1 MISDDVDHDGTF
13 WGIGFPVGPPSPDIS
28 TIGIVQDDLEG
39 RGDAMLDP
47 GLKGF
52 DLAVIADA
60 VVCKLD
66 RKFIE
71 HKKRFSKPIKAQI
84 KLLCQ
89 AMSGIT
95 GSEERPS
102 P

>member
-1 MISDDVDHDGTF
+1 MISDNVDHDRTF

-28 TIGIVQDDLEG
+28 TIGVVQDDLEG
-39 RGDAMLDP
+39 RRDAVLDT
-47 GLKGF
+47 GLEGL

-71 HKKRFSKPIKAQI
+71 HKKRLIAHY
-84 KLLCQ
+84 
-89 AMSGIT
+89 T
-95 GSEERPS
+95 
-102 P
+102 